1 MRARPKV
8 DEARDILANVVVC
21 HVPVVHYNFQQ
32 KVPTLCTLLCPFNA
46 TVKTPCDRQEIC
58 RLTSQNLLLLQ
69 RHRMLRFC
77 TSESATNNA
86 TITS

>member
-32 KVPTLCTLLCPFNA
+32 KVQLGSPECFFSQWPNVYMATLTTLPDMLLRCKRNALCPGSRRRA
-46 TVKTPCDRQEIC
+46 VIKAWHADAR
-58 RLTSQNLLLLQ
+58 
-69 RHRMLRFC
+69 
-77 TSESATNNA
+77 
-86 TITS
+86 